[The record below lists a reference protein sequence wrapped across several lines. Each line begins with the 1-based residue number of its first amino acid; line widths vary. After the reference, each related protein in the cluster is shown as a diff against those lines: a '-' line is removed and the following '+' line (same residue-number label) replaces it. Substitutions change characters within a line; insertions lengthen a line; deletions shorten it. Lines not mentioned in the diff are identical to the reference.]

1 MDWIALLSGLVGVMI
16 GSLTSIVTLL
26 VQNAYQNRRESQRLI
41 FDTAFKDYELRFRY
55 ASKSTPQRASFPVI
69 LAYHQRMIE
78 LIEKEKLTPSA
89 AKEIL
94 EAQVEMGAA
103 LQRAVDDLTSRGNSS
118 ND

>member
-55 ASKSTPQRASFPVI
+55 ASEGTPQRASFPYP
-69 LAYHQRMIE
+69 LNPKP
-78 LIEKEKLTPSA
+78 LSF
-89 AKEIL
+89 
-94 EAQVEMGAA
+94 
-103 LQRAVDDLTSRGNSS
+103 
-118 ND
+118 NDTHLPCPMTM